1 MSACLRGK
9 LAQRPGEER
18 QSATVSALL
27 AVVLLLQAPAPEPWL
42 GLGGSGL
49 LTLPG
54 AATAPPGH
62 VALAITVD
70 NRDRDPL
77 GIDLFDGALAWT
89 LGVRQRFELFGH
101 LTFSRVVALPE
112 VPLLPPPPLDLI
124 LPAGTPAPPR
134 PYYALYGE
142 TPYVNHRGDARF
154 EKLVPGDALLAAKL
168 RLFDGR
174 ARRPAVALSLEAR
187 PPLTRGRHSLESGSG
202 TGGFDFGLRAIAE
215 WNRGRWTLVANAA
228 YTRIGAPPHGDRIIA
243 ASAATATVAEEPLR
257 LPDRLDLGAGA
268 RRELSAKLAAVVE
281 SKLQLSVG
289 DRTPVLDERAP
300 WDLIAG
306 LQGRFGGGR
315 LLVGLRYHGH
325 SLPSGAERRAPLAGF
340 VDLTDVS
347 DEAARRYLAAIGLGA
362 AGERLRPNVQRAVAP
377 PRANVP
383 LPPAARVIPETYQIR
398 SEHQLGYVLLL
409 GWRF

>member
-1 MSACLRGK
+1 M
-9 LAQRPGEER
+9 
-18 QSATVSALL
+18 SALL
-27 AVVLLLQAPAPEPWL
+27 AVVLLLQTPPPEPWL

-54 AATAPPGH
+54 AATAPRGKL
-62 VALAITVD
+62 ALAITVD

-77 GIDLFDGALAWT
+77 GIDVFDGAVAWT
-89 LGVRQRFELFGH
+89 LGVRPRLELFGH
-101 LTFSRVVALPE
+101 VTFSRVVALPE
-112 VPLLPPPPLDLI
+112 VPVLPPPPLDLI

-168 RLFDGR
+168 RLFDGQR
-174 ARRPAVALSLEAR
+174 SRPAVALALEAR
-187 PPLTRGRHSLESGSG
+187 PPLSRGRHSLMSGSG
-202 TGGFDFGLRAIAE
+202 TGGFDVGLRGIAE
-215 WNRGRWTLVANAA
+215 WHRGPWALVANAA
-228 YTRIGAPPHGDRIIA
+228 YTRIGAPPDGDRIIG
-243 ASAATATVAEEPLR
+243 ASAATATVVEEPLR
-257 LPDRLDLGAGA
+257 LPDRLDIGAGA

-300 WDLIAG
+300 WDMIAG
-306 LQGRFGGGR
+306 LQGRFGPAR
-315 LLVGLRYHGH
+315 LLLGLRYHGH
-325 SLPSGAERRAPLAGF
+325 SLPSGRERRAPLAGF

-347 DEAARRYLAAIGLGA
+347 DEDARRYLTAIGLGA
-362 AGERLRPNVQRAVAP
+362 AGAQLRPSVQRAVAP

-383 LPPAARVIPETYQIR
+383 LPDGARAIPETYQIR